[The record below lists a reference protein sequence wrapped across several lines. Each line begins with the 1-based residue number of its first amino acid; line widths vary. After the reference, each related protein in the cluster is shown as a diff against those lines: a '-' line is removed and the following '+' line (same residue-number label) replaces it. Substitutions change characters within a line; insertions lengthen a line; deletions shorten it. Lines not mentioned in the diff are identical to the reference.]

1 MTEDFEEQ
9 PAQRFD
15 IGRYIALIHRRH
27 MPFLVALLLG
37 WLLVWGAS
45 WILPPRYT
53 SSTLILVQPPTMP
66 KNYVLPNVNDDLQAR
81 LENITQEILSR
92 TRLLLIINKL
102 NLYGDSNPALTQDEK
117 VARIRKYTNVEL
129 VRDDG
134 STVSAFRVSY
144 TARSPRIAQ
153 QVTSDLTDLFIG
165 ENQQEIERQSEN
177 TTNFIKERLAD
188 ARASLNEQQA
198 KLRQFQ
204 AAHEGELPSQE
215 ASNLQIL
222 AGLQSQLQNE
232 QDALNTAKQQRV
244 YFQSLINQ
252 YRTLSPQTSVSD
264 TASLTADPTG
274 LGAIDNQLAKLKSQL
289 ANLSTRYTDHYP
301 AVQNLKTEIARTEKT
316 RAELVAD
323 LKAKA
328 SSAKEQGSSKDA
340 NEVTDP
346 IQSEPLAQ
354 FQSQLQS
361 NQIEIANR
369 EQAIAGLTAKINAY
383 QARLNAEP
391 ASEEQLA
398 DLTRGYS
405 QSQENY
411 DDLLKKENDSAMATS
426 MEQLQ
431 QGERFTM
438 LDPPALPLKPDF
450 PNRLKFCGIGL
461 AVGLALGVILAGGLE
476 FLDDRLHSEKE
487 IANLLPVAIIAE
499 IPEIVSPLDERRNR
513 RKLLLGWAMG
523 ALVVAT
529 ILAGSALSY
538 LHA

>member
-1 MTEDFEEQ
+1 MTEDLEEQ
-9 PAQRFD
+9 PAQRLD
-15 IGRYIALIHRRH
+15 ISHYVALTRRRH

-45 WILPPRYT
+45 WVLPPRYK

-66 KNYVLPNVNDDLQAR
+66 KNYVVPNVNDDLQVR
-81 LENITQEILSR
+81 VQNITQQILSR

-102 NLYGDSNPALTQDEK
+102 DMYRDSHRSLTPDER
-117 VARIRKYTNVEL
+117 VARIRKDIKIEL
-129 VRDDG
+129 VRGDDN
-134 STVSAFRVSY
+134 TVTAFRVSY
-144 TARSPRIAQ
+144 TARSPHIAQ
-153 QVTSDLTDLFIG
+153 QVTSALTNLFIG
-165 ENQQEIERQSEN
+165 ENQDEIERQSEN

-198 KLRQFQ
+198 KLREFQ

-244 YFQSLINQ
+244 YFQSLIEQ
-252 YRTLSPQTSVSD
+252 YRTSQVSPQISD
-264 TASLTADPTG
+264 ANRPSLT
-274 LGAIDNQLAKLKSQL
+274 AIDNQLLKLRSQL
-289 ANLSTRYTDHYP
+289 ADLSMRYTDNYP
-301 AVQNLKTEIARTEKT
+301 AVQSLKTAIARTEKM
-316 RAELVAD
+316 RAQLLAD

-328 SSAKEQGSSKDA
+328 SSAKQEGSSKDA
-340 NEVTDP
+340 SDVVDP
-346 IQSEPLAQ
+346 TQSGPLLQ
-354 FQSQLQS
+354 LQSQLHS

-369 EQAIAGLTAKINAY
+369 EQEIANLTAKINTY

-426 MEQLQ
+426 MEHLQ

-499 IPEIVSPLDERRNR
+499 IPEIVSPLDERQNR
-513 RKLLLGWAMG
+513 RKMLLGWAMG
-523 ALVVAT
+523 ALVVAI
-529 ILAGSALSY
+529 ILAGSAFSY

>member
-15 IGRYIALIHRRH
+15 IGRYIALIRRRH
-27 MPFLVALLLG
+27 MPFLLALFFG

-53 SSTLILVQPPTMP
+53 SSTLILVQPPAMP
-66 KNYVLPNVNDDLQAR
+66 KNYVLPNVNDDLQLR
-81 LENITQEILSR
+81 LQNITQQILSR
-92 TRLLLIINKL
+92 TRLLLIIDKL
-102 NLYGDSNPALTQDEK
+102 NLYSDSNRVLTPDEK
-117 VARIRKYTNVEL
+117 VARIRKDTNVEL

-134 STVSAFRVSY
+134 NTITAFRVSY
-144 TARSPRIAQ
+144 TARSPNIAQ
-153 QVTSDLTDLFIG
+153 EVSSELTDLFIG

-232 QDALNTAKQQRV
+232 QDALNSAKQQRV
-244 YFQSLINQ
+244 YFQTLIDQ
-252 YRTLSPQTSVSD
+252 YRTLQVSPQTSASD
-264 TASLTADPTG
+264 TTTVPTG

-289 ANLSTRYTDHYP
+289 ANLSTRYTDQYP
-301 AVQNLKTEIARTEKT
+301 AVQNLRAEIARTEKM
-316 RAELVAD
+316 RAELIAD
-323 LKAKA
+323 LKAKE
-328 SSAKEQGSSKDA
+328 SSAKEQGSSQDAKD
-340 NEVTDP
+340 VTEP
-346 IQSEPLAQ
+346 ASSEPLAQ
-354 FQSQLQS
+354 LQSQLKS

-369 EQAIAGLTAKINAY
+369 EQAIANLTAKINSY

-398 DLTRGYS
+398 DLTRGYN

-411 DDLLKKENDSAMATS
+411 NDLLKKENDSAMATS
-426 MEQLQ
+426 MEHLQ

-461 AVGLALGVILAGGLE
+461 GVGLALGVVLAGGLE
-476 FLDDRLHSEKE
+476 FLDDRLHSDKE
-487 IANLLPVAIIAE
+487 IAKLLPVAIISE
-499 IPEIVSPLDERRNR
+499 IPEIVSPQDERRNR
-513 RKLLLGWAMG
+513 RKMLLGWAMG
-523 ALVVAT
+523 ALVFAA
-529 ILAGSALSY
+529 ILAGSAFSY
-538 LHA
+538 LHT